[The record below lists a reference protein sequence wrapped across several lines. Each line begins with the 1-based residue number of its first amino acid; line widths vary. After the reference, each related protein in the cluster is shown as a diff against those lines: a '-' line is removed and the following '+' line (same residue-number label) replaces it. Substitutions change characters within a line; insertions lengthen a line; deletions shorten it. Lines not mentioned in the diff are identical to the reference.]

1 MIFSFFLIN
10 LFVII
15 LINRIKIKASI
26 KIILFFINI
35 FIFNLYVS
43 NNIIIFFELLI
54 LLVCSIHLSMI
65 IYAIKHSSIRI
76 EVLNSIIKKKKYND
90 NKLYLDRKNRF
101 KKNNKSLWMKE
112 IFTFANVIIGFFR
125 SCFF

>member
-26 KIILFFINI
+26 KIILFFISI

-76 EVLNSIIKKKKYND
+76 EVLNSIIKKKN
-90 NKLYLDRKNRF
+90 
-101 KKNNKSLWMKE
+101 
-112 IFTFANVIIGFFR
+112 
-125 SCFF
+125 